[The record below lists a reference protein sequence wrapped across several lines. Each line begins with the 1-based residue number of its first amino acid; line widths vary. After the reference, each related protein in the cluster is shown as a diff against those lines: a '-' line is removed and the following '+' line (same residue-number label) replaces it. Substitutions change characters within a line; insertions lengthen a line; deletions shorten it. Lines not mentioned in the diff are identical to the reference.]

1 MQWGL
6 KSSGPLFGATR
17 ELGVSPP
24 PFLSSAGRVACLPP
38 PFFHRTTSHYF
49 HPSSPCCLS
58 LWLPGC
64 HANKVPMVTKRS
76 CCISIG
82 STYLT
87 KERGWPVLP
96 SGKKKKKRTK
106 DKGVSVQGILED
118 RFVYLWCLQAGP
130 WTKSCYLH
138 SNFLFPNLTEKRL
151 ALVQVHC
158 FT

>member
-96 SGKKKKKRTK
+96 SGKKKKKKGPRTK
-106 DKGVSVQGILED
+106 ESQSRGYWRTDLFISDVFRLD
-118 RFVYLWCLQAGP
+118 LGP
-130 WTKSCYLH
+130 NPAASTQIFS
-138 SNFLFPNLTEKRL
+138 SLTWQRS
-151 ALVQVHC
+151 AWH
-158 FT
+158 